1 MRENGN
7 FKMIE
12 KKVFGSGL
20 GDRVCRVIRNTD
32 KQTDKVTNLLAPPK
46 GPRGCSKFFLILH
59 TLSM

>member
-20 GDRVCRVIRNTD
+20 ADRVGRVIRNTD
-32 KQTDKVTNLLAPPK
+32 EQTK
-46 GPRGCSKFFLILH
+46 
-59 TLSM
+59 